1 MSSLSPNVAAEAGA
15 EFPRTLVG
23 GDPPTI
29 GAAARPSSAQASASV
44 SAEPK
49 KVERR

>member
-15 EFPRTLVG
+15 EFLRTRLG

-29 GAAARPSSAQASASV
+29 EAGARSSSARASASA
-44 SAEPK
+44 STKPK